1 MVAARGRWVRIT
13 WTQLRH
19 RKNSRQVRSLSGAF
33 CSPSV
38 VLFCPPGTETLR
50 LPAFGPPPAWAGAG
64 GPTRPPQAP
73 CNPCPPRDCRNT
85 LTRRPTGLARVARCA
100 PKSPRANIQRLNI
113 SFSTTVSRWY
123 CAARREASAVGG
135 KAALRMKTAAIS
147 PERCEGSSRSKCRAA
162 PCSSRCDAGALA
174 VGELVSRNTA
184 SP

>member
-1 MVAARGRWVRIT
+1 MRYSEPCGHRGFTPPGVWAAYRCCLYPYGSQARLRLKLAARGR
-13 WTQLRH
+13 
-19 RKNSRQVRSLSGAF
+19 G
-33 CSPSV
+33 
-38 VLFCPPGTETLR
+38 PGTAV
-50 LPAFGPPPAWAGAG
+50 P
-64 GPTRPPQAP
+64 RPPTT
-73 CNPCPPRDCRNT
+73 PCPCST
-85 LTRRPTGLARVARCA
+85 CSALTRRPTGLARVARCA